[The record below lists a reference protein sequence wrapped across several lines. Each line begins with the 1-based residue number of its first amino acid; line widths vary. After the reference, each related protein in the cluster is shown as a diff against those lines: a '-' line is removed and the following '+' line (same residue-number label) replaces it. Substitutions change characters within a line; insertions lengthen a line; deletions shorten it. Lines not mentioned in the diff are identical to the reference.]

1 MSAAFTPES
10 PPTSDQPNSPAV
22 CKLTPLSAAG
32 VNPSK
37 AVSKSSGVITEQ
49 MPPSAEKKS
58 KTGVNDDEALMTTVD
73 THQVHR
79 HLYHFMLKT
88 HLPIL
93 SSS

>member
-1 MSAAFTPES
+1 MAKALFLLNNRYFLTVRCLRGQGFTFVGHRRVSMSAAFTPES

-37 AVSKSSGVITEQ
+37 AFSKSSGVIAEQ

-58 KTGVNDDEALMTTVD
+58 KTGE
-73 THQVHR
+73 
-79 HLYHFMLKT
+79 
-88 HLPIL
+88 
-93 SSS
+93 

>member
-49 MPPSAEKKS
+49 MPPSAEKK
-58 KTGVNDDEALMTTVD
+58 K
-73 THQVHR
+73 
-79 HLYHFMLKT
+79 
-88 HLPIL
+88 
-93 SSS
+93 